1 MEDGQVPFARDPGA
15 PKPEN
20 PAGRFRQAVPQ
31 SVTFSPGEALYSL
44 EWLNERDQSEWYGR

>member
-1 MEDGQVPFARDPGA
+1 VPFAPDPGA

-20 PAGRFRQAVPQ
+20 RAGRFRQAVPQ

-44 EWLNERDQSEWYGR
+44 EWLNERERSEWYGR